1 MNYLQ
6 EQSLLWSYE
15 NILGWGIGP
24 QMIIN
29 EGQQHSGYFSL
40 CSITTCL
47 ESNFSI
53 KGNWICKCLHTI
65 SDKLICRS
73 KLTISC
79 TISQSPGLF
88 SIFWQMFCH
97 IFCVRSLALKFWPN
111 PSYIK
116 ASKSR
121 FMPRASCDTFLCLL
135 SKRSKVTLQW
145 QVKRLVNRKKTVCPF
160 QDKYDRLYLR
170 ESMEHRATFSTC
182 H

>member
-1 MNYLQ
+1 MMNCLQ

-24 QMIIN
+24 QKIIN
-29 EGQQHSGYFSL
+29 EGQQRWGYFSV

-65 SDKLICRS
+65 SDELICRS

-79 TISQSPGLF
+79 IIHQHPDSF
-88 SIFWQMFCH
+88 SFFWQMFCH
-97 IFCVRSLALKFWPN
+97 VFCVRSLALKFWPN

-116 ASKSR
+116 ASKSC
-121 FMPRASCDTFLCLL
+121 FMPRLH
-135 SKRSKVTLQW
+135 VTLFSVYS
-145 QVKRLVNRKKTVCPF
+145 VKAVKKTCN
-160 QDKYDRLYLR
+160 DKSKGYS
-170 ESMEHRATFSTC
+170 E
-182 H
+182 